1 MVRGEPKNINF
12 FMSNLNEAV
21 MRIECPLN
29 KNNAEENN

>member
-1 MVRGEPKNINF
+1 MVRGEPRNINF

-21 MRIECPLN
+21 MRIECP